1 MGKIVF
7 SSLILTVNV
16 KTATVPLYAQEDVDQ
31 TLRTTIVD
39 CADNGPMLYKS
50 LL

>member
-1 MGKIVF
+1 MGKIIF

-16 KTATVPLYAQEDVDQ
+16 KTTTIPLYAWEDVDQ
-31 TLRTTIVD
+31 TLRTTIAD
-39 CADNGPMLYKS
+39 CADNETMLYKS